1 MNTQDLTGKL
11 AVITGGSSGIGL
23 GIAEALAKQ
32 GARILIVARNE
43 KKLAVAAEQLSAS
56 SREPIETLSAD
67 ISKLNDVKAIAARV
81 AELAPCADILV
92 NNAGIVSAGYLVDTP
107 LDEWE
112 RLYSLN
118 VRGLVGLLQQLTP
131 AMEAQGL
138 KDQQARHIINIA
150 SAAGMFSMPSTSAYG
165 ATKAAVISLGG
176 SLRLELM
183 AAKVGV
189 TTVCPVY
196 VKTPIEDTVQL
207 FGRMDNPRGRKL
219 VAKSFQTTSVTADD
233 VAREALKAIN
243 SNKGLVIVGSE
254 GKFLNLIQRLSRGLL
269 EKLIVKA
276 TINKF
281 KYFRAVK

>member
-1 MNTQDLTGKL
+1 
-11 AVITGGSSGIGL
+11 
-23 GIAEALAKQ
+23 
-32 GARILIVARNE
+32 
-43 KKLAVAAEQLSAS
+43 
-56 SREPIETLSAD
+56 
-67 ISKLNDVKAIAARV
+67 
-81 AELAPCADILV
+81 
-92 NNAGIVSAGYLVDTP
+92 
-107 LDEWE
+107 
-112 RLYSLN
+112 
-118 VRGLVGLLQQLTP
+118 
-131 AMEAQGL
+131 
-138 KDQQARHIINIA
+138 
-150 SAAGMFSMPSTSAYG
+150 MFSMPSTSAYG